1 MFAVI
6 IYTPLCLGLPAFY
19 NQKWEGNGKQA
30 VWICCYIFLNL
41 IFLFFLLLNH
51 KNTLI
56 YLWSIVHILASLKK
70 KLQPVILLWNV
81 FSVGMSVFVLVC
93 VTPPTSSLPNSIQH
107 PGLPVVGKHSVLQ
120 PWRPLIADSTWRK
133 RPQHPSKKLC
143 DQRNIEMLIN
153 QLINLQCKAHHQSG
167 NPCEHR
173 VWGGGVGETALS
185 SILNLDCRTH
195 FNL

>member
-41 IFLFFLLLNH
+41 NFLFFLLLNH

-81 FSVGMSVFVLVC
+81 FSVECLFLFWSVWLR
-93 VTPPTSSLPNSIQH
+93 P
-107 PGLPVVGKHSVLQ
+107 LPVYPIVFNTLG
-120 PWRPLIADSTWRK
+120 
-133 RPQHPSKKLC
+133 C
-143 DQRNIEMLIN
+143 
-153 QLINLQCKAHHQSG
+153 QLLENTVYCSHESQQTSWATD
-167 NPCEHR
+167 R
-173 VWGGGVGETALS
+173 
-185 SILNLDCRTH
+185 R
-195 FNL
+195 FNLT